1 ARAQEATM
9 PEQDRPQ
16 TTPAAPGAPRP
27 APGWRAGLTDR
38 SVLEEAVDAVT
49 VRRVFGEA
57 YEAYGTTVVP
67 VARVRGW
74 GGGGG
79 GSGEEKDSSGSG
91 SGVGYAVR
99 AEPAGVYVV
108 SGTTVTWQP
117 ALDVGRIALTLG
129 LAFFAAATAVGWAAV
144 ARRP

>member
-1 ARAQEATM
+1 M
-9 PEQDRPQ
+9 PEQDRPE
-16 TTPAAPGAPRP
+16 TSSAGPSGPRP
-27 APGWRAGLTDR
+27 APAWRAGTTDR
-38 SVLEEAVDAVT
+38 SVLEQAVDAVT

-57 YEAYGTTVVP
+57 YQVDGTTVIP

-91 SGVGYAVR
+91 SGVGYGVH

-108 SGTTVTWQP
+108 RGDSVIWRP
-117 ALDVGRIALTLG
+117 AVDAGRIALTLG
-129 LAFFAAATAVGWAAV
+129 LALCGAAAVVGWAA
-144 ARRP
+144 AGRRA

>member
-1 ARAQEATM
+1 
-9 PEQDRPQ
+9 
-16 TTPAAPGAPRP
+16 
-27 APGWRAGLTDR
+27 
-38 SVLEEAVDAVT
+38 VT

-91 SGVGYAVR
+91 SGVGYGVH

-108 SGTTVTWQP
+108 RGDSVTWRP
-117 ALDVGRIALTLG
+117 AVDAGRIALTLG
-129 LAFFAAATAVGWAAV
+129 LALCGAAALVGWAAV
-144 ARRP
+144 TRRS

>member
-1 ARAQEATM
+1 MSEQQHRAV
-9 PEQDRPQ
+9 
-16 TTPAAPGAPRP
+16 PA
-27 APGWRAGLTDR
+27 WRAGTTDR
-38 SVLEEAVDAVT
+38 SVLEQAVDAVT

-57 YEAYGTTVVP
+57 YEVGGSTVVP

-91 SGVGYAVR
+91 SGVGYGVR

-108 SGTTVTWQP
+108 RGDGVTWRP
-117 ALDVGRIALTLG
+117 AVHAERIALTLG
-129 LAFFAAATAVGWAAV
+129 LALCGAITVVGWAAV
-144 ARRP
+144 TRRS

>member
-1 ARAQEATM
+1 M

-27 APGWRAGLTDR
+27 APAWRAGLTDR

-91 SGVGYAVR
+91 SGVGYGVH

-108 SGTTVTWQP
+108 RGDRVTWRP
-117 ALDVGRIALTLG
+117 AVDAGRIALTLG
-129 LAFFAAATAVGWAAV
+129 LALCGAAALVGWAAV
-144 ARRP
+144 TRRS

>member
-1 ARAQEATM
+1 M
-9 PEQDRPQ
+9 PEQHRPE
-16 TTPAAPGAPRP
+16 TPPAVPGPSRP
-27 APGWRAGLTDR
+27 GPAWRAGTTDR
-38 SVLEEAVDAVT
+38 SVLEQAVDAVT

-57 YEAYGTTVVP
+57 YEVDGTTVVP

-91 SGVGYAVR
+91 SGVGYGVH

-108 SGTTVTWQP
+108 RGDSVTWRP
-117 ALDVGRIALTLG
+117 AVDAGRIALTLG
-129 LAFFAAATAVGWAAV
+129 LARCGAAALVGWAAV
-144 ARRP
+144 TRRS